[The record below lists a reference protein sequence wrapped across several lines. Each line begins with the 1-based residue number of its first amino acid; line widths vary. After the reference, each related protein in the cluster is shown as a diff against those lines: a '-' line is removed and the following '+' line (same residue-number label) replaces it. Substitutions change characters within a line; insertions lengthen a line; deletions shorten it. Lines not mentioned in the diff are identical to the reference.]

1 MNNQNRTSVSRLTQD
16 PDHDPVE
23 GMLGMELLSLFD
35 ADFDWPAGRL
45 RLYKP
50 GEGAAVAQE
59 AGLIEV
65 TAAGE

>member
-1 MNNQNRTSVSRLTQD
+1 
-16 PDHDPVE
+16 
-23 GMLGMELLSLFD
+23 MLGMELLSLFD

-65 TAAGE
+65 PAAGE